1 MDHGSLKN
9 YNVPLDYQSDDDT
22 IPLNPNINISSTPPL
37 SGQRYDPTSLSRP
50 ASSISFA
57 STSTF
62 LGRTASSTSSQR
74 QPKNIPLT
82 FFPEPKV
89 NTRRVHTQTDVV
101 PIYLAACQSTQ
112 TEFEVSPS
120 ALTEINTQLQSI
132 QRQLSK
138 SSTPQVKFSDF
149 DTIIDDQLQSI
160 QHQFD
165 NQLQSIR
172 HQLSTSSKPKPT
184 KCTYFVPIYLIGI
197 LLIILQVVILIM
209 MFQKN

>member
-37 SGQRYDPTSLSRP
+37 SGQRYEPTSLSRP

-74 QPKNIPLT
+74 QPQNIPLT

-132 QRQLSK
+132 QGQLSK
-138 SSTPQVKFSDF
+138 SSTPTVRFSKF
-149 DTIIDDQLQSI
+149 DTVIDSDDSQLKSI
-160 QHQFD
+160 Q
-165 NQLQSIR
+165 
-172 HQLSTSSKPKPT
+172 HQLSTSATPKPT
-184 KCTYFVPIYLIGI
+184 KCGHFVPIYIICI
-197 LLIILQVVILIM
+197 LLVILQVVVLIM
-209 MFQKN
+209 MSHKN

>member
-1 MDHGSLKN
+1 MDHGSLN
-9 YNVPLDYQSDDDT
+9 SYQAPLNYQSDDDDT
-22 IPLNPNINISSTPPL
+22 IPLNPNTNISATPPL
-37 SGQRYDPTSLSRP
+37 LGQRYEPTSLSRP

-149 DTIIDDQLQSI
+149 DTVI
-160 QHQFD
+160 D
-165 NQLQSIR
+165 NQLQPIR

-209 MFQKN
+209 MSQKN

>member
-22 IPLNPNINISSTPPL
+22 IPFNPNINFSSTPPL

-132 QRQLSK
+132 Q
-138 SSTPQVKFSDF
+138 
-149 DTIIDDQLQSI
+149 
-160 QHQFD
+160 HQFD